1 MSTATWTERYT
12 DALMNTFG
20 PPKLVLTRGE
30 GAHVWDADGRE
41 YVDLLG
47 GIAVNAL
54 GHAHPRLTA
63 AVTEQL
69 QTLGHISNFFASEP
83 QVELAERLG
92 ALLSGPWADP
102 LLVEPSLVE
111 PVETKVFF
119 TNSGAEANEAAFKL
133 TRRTGRT
140 KVVVTEGGFHGRTM
154 GALALTSK
162 LAYRE
167 PFEPLPGDVV
177 FVPYGDAAAL
187 EAAVD
192 DTTAAVLVEP
202 IQGEA
207 GVVVPP
213 ADYLPAAQ
221 RIAHEHG
228 ALLWLDEVQTGVGR
242 TGAWFAHQHPDLVS
256 APVVPD
262 IVTLAKGL
270 AGGIPIGACIATGGS
285 GKLFDPGNHGT
296 TFGGN
301 PVAAAAALAVLDT
314 IDDDG
319 LLDHVTRIGARL
331 RDGVA
336 TDPRV
341 IEVRGAGLLIGLDL
355 AEPKAAEVVAAAQ
368 DTGYIVNA
376 CTPERIRL
384 APPLVL
390 THADA
395 DGFLAAWPTILDAA
409 GLSVVGPVETEER

>member
-1 MSTATWTERYT
+1 MSATTSDWTERYT
-12 DALMNTFG
+12 GALMNTFG

-30 GAHVWDADGRE
+30 GAHVWDVDGRE

-54 GHAHPRLTA
+54 GHAHPRLTK

-69 QTLGHISNFFASEP
+69 DTLGHISNFFASAP
-83 QVELAERLG
+83 QIELAERLVD
-92 ALLSGPWADP
+92 LLGTEAR
-102 LLVEPSLVE
+102 
-111 PVETKVFF
+111 VFF

-140 KVVVTEGGFHGRTM
+140 KVVVAEGGFHGRTM
-154 GALALTSK
+154 GALALTSR

-177 FVPYGDAAAL
+177 FVPYGDLAAL
-187 EAAVD
+187 AAAVD
-192 DTTAAVLVEP
+192 ATTAAVLVEP
-202 IQGEA
+202 VQGEA

-213 ADYLPAAQ
+213 IGYLPAAQ

-256 APVVPD
+256 DQVLPD

-285 GKLFDPGNHGT
+285 GKLFDPGDHGT

-301 PVAAAAALAVLDT
+301 PVAAAAALAVLAT
-314 IDDDG
+314 IESDG
-319 LLDHVTRIGARL
+319 LLDHVTALGARI
-331 RDGVA
+331 RDGLA
-336 TDPRV
+336 AGPRV
-341 IEVRGAGLLIGLDL
+341 TEARGAGLLIGLDL
-355 AEPKAAEVVAAAQ
+355 SEPRAAEVVVAAQ
-368 DTGYIVNA
+368 DAGYIVNA
-376 CTPERIRL
+376 PTPDRIRL

-390 THADA
+390 TDADA
-395 DGFLAAWPTILDAA
+395 DGFLAAWPTILDSAGLGAA
-409 GLSVVGPVETEER
+409 GVGVATSSTTEGDA